1 MLHDSLGRLHRQC
14 VNEDGRDD
22 EGQKGEQRGFFFLNN
37 LHDCSCECILL
48 ACSTTLGSIVE
59 ANSLILIVLSFGG
72 EAGCPQWASS
82 LGGV

>member
-1 MLHDSLGRLHRQC
+1 MSPAGVQHNTG
-14 VNEDGRDD
+14 
-22 EGQKGEQRGFFFLNN
+22 LN
-37 LHDCSCECILL
+37 C
-48 ACSTTLGSIVE
+48 E